1 MQTSE
6 TQVYLQVSRRVQ
18 LKIDK
23 VNSCQRAKR
32 KFTCRFLGECS
43 RKSTKSIR
51 ANERN
56 ASLLA
61 GFSASAAENR
71 QSQFVQ
77 TSETQVYLQVS
88 RRVQPKI
95 DNGIVKSSH
104 IEKYILLLLREF
116 CSVGAWLRN
125 LRFIGFPNPMKIR
138 GICLSGFGNPY
149 TKKQGMK
156 NIPSDGEGK

>member
-1 MQTSE
+1 MKSFHKETFILFLQTE
-6 TQVYLQVSRRVQ
+6 FCREREF
-18 LKIDK
+18 
-23 VNSCQRAKR
+23 SCQRAKR

-71 QSQFVQ
+71 QSQFVPTSEISSLLECFTASAAENRQ
-77 TSETQVYLQVS
+77 SQFVPTSETQVYLQVS

-95 DNGIVKSSH
+95 DNEIVKFP
-104 IEKYILLLLREF
+104 YREIYPV
-116 CSVGAWLRN
+116 SA
-125 LRFIGFPNPMKIR
+125 
-138 GICLSGFGNPY
+138 SGVL
-149 TKKQGMK
+149 
-156 NIPSDGEGK
+156 